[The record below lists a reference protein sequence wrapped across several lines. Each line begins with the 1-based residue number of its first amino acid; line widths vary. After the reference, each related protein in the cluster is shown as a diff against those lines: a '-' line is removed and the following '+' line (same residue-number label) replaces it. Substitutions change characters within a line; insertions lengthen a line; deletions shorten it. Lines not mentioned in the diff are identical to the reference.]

1 MAVTRRRQYAVSAA
15 LGAGSLRTLRPLLVE
30 NLILS
35 LSAGVGGLVLARGVV
50 QVLRTTTPFAVPRLA
65 EAQLNGPVAA
75 VGLGLAILAGLVAGL
90 LPGLLVAR
98 RVDVTAVLNEDG
110 AQARAG
116 GGGRRLHRGLLVTEV
131 ALATLLLVLAGAL
144 IRTVVDLARVAPG
157 FRNDRI
163 LTAQLLF
170 NLQDRHVILRD
181 FRRRVEALPEVVS
194 SGLAEA
200 LPLLGV
206 FRTNLFTV
214 ADQPVPASTADLPET
229 AYTAVDGGYFDTMG
243 IPLLEGRHISD
254 TDRRDSPL
262 VAVVT
267 RTLARRLWPTESAL
281 GKLLKWAPI
290 DSEQPA

>member
-1 MAVTRRRQYAVSAA
+1 MQGNYIVTIYTEYQNEPLVPAFLGDTAMDSRSVRWLPDVQGRLRDGVSFEQAHAELTAMAARLETDYPETNAGVSVIVDRLNEWRLSSFRTLLWALQAAVLLLWFIATTNVANLMLARAVTRRRQYAVSAA
-15 LGAGSLRTLRPLLVE
+15 LGAGSLRTLRPLLIE

-131 ALATLLLVLAGAL
+131 ALATVLLVGAGAL
-144 IRTVVDLARVAPG
+144 NKQRFILLIITNCNTGRTR
-157 FRNDRI
+157 
-163 LTAQLLF
+163 
-170 NLQDRHVILRD
+170 QD
-181 FRRRVEALPEVVS
+181 
-194 SGLAEA
+194 G
-200 LPLLGV
+200 
-206 FRTNLFTV
+206 
-214 ADQPVPASTADLPET
+214 
-229 AYTAVDGGYFDTMG
+229 
-243 IPLLEGRHISD
+243 
-254 TDRRDSPL
+254 
-262 VAVVT
+262 
-267 RTLARRLWPTESAL
+267 
-281 GKLLKWAPI
+281 
-290 DSEQPA
+290 